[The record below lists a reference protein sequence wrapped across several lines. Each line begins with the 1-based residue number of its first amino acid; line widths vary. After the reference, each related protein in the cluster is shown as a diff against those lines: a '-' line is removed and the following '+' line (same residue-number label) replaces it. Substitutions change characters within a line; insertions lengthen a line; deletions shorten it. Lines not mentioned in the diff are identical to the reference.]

1 MTEWFENDDFWKDL
15 YPFLFP
21 SRKFESAPKEIDA
34 LIELLDLPDEA
45 SVLDLCCGPGRHSL
59 ELASRGYRVTGVDRT
74 PYLLDMAIER
84 AKKESLS
91 VEFILDDMLSFV
103 RPQSF
108 DLVISMFTSI
118 GYHSTE
124 RQNERVFA
132 NIFESL
138 RPGGSAVFQ
147 TMGKEKLASI
157 FLPATF
163 TELDNGTS
171 VVQLHEV
178 VKDWTRIANR
188 WIVIKNG
195 NAREYAFEH
204 TIYSGQELRQ
214 LLLGAGFQRV
224 GLYGNLL
231 GEEYGRESDYLV
243 AVAHTGRFSKN

>member
-1 MTEWFENDDFWKDL
+1 MAEWFENDDLWKDL

-21 SRKFESAPKEIDA
+21 PRKFESAPEEVDA
-34 LIELLDLPDEA
+34 LTELIDLPDEA
-45 SVLDLCCGPGRHSL
+45 AVLDMCCGPGRHSL
-59 ELASRGYRVTGVDRT
+59 ELARRGYRVTGVDRT

-84 AKKESLS
+84 AEKESLS
-91 VEFILDDMLSFV
+91 VEFILDDMASFV

-108 DLVISMFTSI
+108 DLAISMFTSI

-124 RQNERVFA
+124 PENEKVFA

-163 TELDNGTS
+163 TELDDGTS
-171 VVQLHEV
+171 VVQLHQV
-178 VKDWTRIANR
+178 AKDWTRIANR

-204 TIYSGQELRQ
+204 TIYSGQELRR
-214 LLLGAGFQRV
+214 LLLDAGFQSV
-224 GLYGNLL
+224 ELYGNLL
-231 GEEYGRESDYLV
+231 GEEYGREADCLV
-243 AVAHTGRFSKN
+243 AVARAGHSH